1 MSNRK
6 TITIEVEIP
15 EIDVD
20 NKVELKAFSEMLSHD
35 LAEQI
40 VAQVVSLHRADHIA
54 YWQGMLRSWKIQDR
68 LTEIKQCKKEI
79 QHEAQRKIQP

>member
-54 YWQGMLRSWKIQDR
+54 YWQGMLKSWEIQDKI
-68 LTEIKQCKKEI
+68 TQIKQDKKELI
-79 QHEAQRKIQP
+79 LEAQRKIQP